1 VDSSGYIGGIMV
13 LNSSVVDHGFEP
25 RSCQTNDYKIGMCC
39 FSTKHAAL
47 RNKSKDWLA
56 RNQVNVSKWSDMSAR
71 GQLFQWASTICWS
84 STKQVSWSSHRNV
97 TCACHDIA
105 EHLLILAL
113 NNNHSLFGLLW
124 KRVNIPHMINHFV
137 CIF

>member
-1 VDSSGYIGGIMV
+1 MV

-56 RNQVNVSKWSDMSAR
+56 QNQVNVSECSDMSAR
-71 GQLFQWASTICWS
+71 GQLFQ
-84 STKQVSWSSHRNV
+84 
-97 TCACHDIA
+97 
-105 EHLLILAL
+105 
-113 NNNHSLFGLLW
+113 
-124 KRVNIPHMINHFV
+124 
-137 CIF
+137 